1 MTEPIHPV
9 HNLSMRYFLLGGL
22 LMFGLAVFWPKYFV
36 SFKTK
41 PADVLATVVS
51 SKGSNEWISKKALSH
66 NKPQKALALRMNE
79 SLATGTD
86 GEMVVRFRRGAEI
99 RLLPSSFITLIRKAN
114 STLIALRKGE
124 IEVMREGEPNS
135 VLISQG
141 GKDKPLQDYLVPSS
155 FDSTMWIDTQS
166 LDTIKSV
173 TTVTP
178 TSPISVS
185 LEGHE
190 TAPPPEAPTKRSLS
204 PSLAYAKDPLASL
217 SPKNVKDFEGQI
229 RSMISDRI
237 SRQKNHLFR
246 CYSSLIQ
253 KKQNNDTPQGKIN
266 LHFTVNNLGK
276 VEDLMVL
283 NSEIKD
289 QKFQSCLTQ
298 VIKRT
303 DFQPFHGQKVST
315 LLPLRFDK
323 DLE

>member
-1 MTEPIHPV
+1 
-9 HNLSMRYFLLGGL
+9 
-22 LMFGLAVFWPKYFV
+22 MFGLAFFWPKYFV

-41 PADVLATVVS
+41 QADVLATVFS
-51 SKGSNEWISKKALSH
+51 SKGSNEWISKKSLSH
-66 NKPQKALALRMNE
+66 QKPQKSLSIRMNE

-86 GEMVVRFRRGAEI
+86 GEIVVRFKRGAEI
-99 RLLPSSFITLIRKAN
+99 RLLPSSFVTIIRKSN

-124 IEVMREGEPNS
+124 IEVIREGEPNS

-141 GKDKPLQDYLVPSS
+141 GKDKPLQEYLVPSS
-155 FDSTMWIDTQS
+155 YDSAMWIDTQS

-178 TSPISVS
+178 TSPITVS
-185 LEGHE
+185 LEGNGM
-190 TAPPPEAPTKRSLS
+190 APPSSSSSAIAATTQPTTTPSSSSSPLS
-204 PSLAYAKDPLASL
+204 YAKDPLAAL
-217 SPKNVKDFEGQI
+217 SPKHVKNFEGQI
-229 RSMISDRI
+229 RSMISDRV

-253 KKQNNDTPQGKIN
+253 KKQNNETPHGKID

-283 NSEIKD
+283 NTEIKD
-289 QKFQSCLTQ
+289 QKFQACLTQ

-303 DFQPFHGQKVST
+303 DFQPFQGQKVST